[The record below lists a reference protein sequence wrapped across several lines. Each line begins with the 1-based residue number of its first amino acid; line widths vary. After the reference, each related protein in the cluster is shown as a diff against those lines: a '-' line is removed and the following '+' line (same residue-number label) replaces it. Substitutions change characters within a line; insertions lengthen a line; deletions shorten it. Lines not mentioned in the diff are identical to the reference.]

1 MHRYKAPPESR
12 IPPHCP
18 PPTALGPPTQDMG
31 RFALTDWILDVF
43 CTRPVSFAYFSTFC
57 LIVSNITNIN
67 QNDAERLETYKFI
80 MKTSKNTNLCKYK
93 LNVAPV
99 SLRCPSGAAPG
110 TRCRA
115 MCRAGVAPCRA
126 RCRARCRA
134 GVAPCRAAPLEAR
147 FVCILSFCEQ
157 FPKICFC

>member
-43 CTRPVSFAYFSTFC
+43 CTRPVSFAYFSTIC

-67 QNDAERLETYKFI
+67 RMMQYD
-80 MKTSKNTNLCKYK
+80 SKRTI
-93 LNVAPV
+93 
-99 SLRCPSGAAPG
+99 S
-110 TRCRA
+110 
-115 MCRAGVAPCRA
+115 
-126 RCRARCRA
+126 
-134 GVAPCRAAPLEAR
+134 
-147 FVCILSFCEQ
+147 
-157 FPKICFC
+157 